1 MKKKCTSYALLG
13 MLFALASCG
22 RVEKKEKSEPEE
34 KNPVLT
40 QYADPF
46 IGTGDHGHTYPGATV
61 PYGMIQLSPDNGT
74 AGWDWCS
81 GYHYT
86 DSVTVGFGHLH
97 LSGTG
102 IGDLADLLF
111 MPVNKE
117 VDLSVPVSSREDYP
131 YKSKYS
137 HENETATPG
146 YYQVYLEDH
155 GVNAELTTSK
165 RTGFHRYTFEE
176 NDPQS
181 VVIDLGFAINWDKAL
196 DTRISVEDETTISGY
211 RHSTGWAK
219 NQKLFFVAKFSKPI
233 TAHNLY
239 ADAKEAKGT
248 EEVSGAKTSAQLF
261 FDEKSGKN
269 LEVKLSLSS
278 VSIENAREN
287 MKEREGFDFDAV
299 REDADRI
306 WNNTLDKIEVE
317 TPVDSLKTIFYTAL
331 YHTRLAPVTFSDTN
345 GQFRLQNDSIV
356 TAGDYTAYSTL
367 SLWDTFRA
375 AQPLMT
381 LLNTDK
387 VSDIINSMLV
397 YYAENKTLPVWT
409 LYGNETYTM
418 TGNHAIPVI
427 TEAILKGIKGF
438 DVNEA
443 YEAMKVTMMKDEESR
458 GVKFYKEYGYVPY
471 NLLDES
477 VTITL
482 EFAYNDWCVAQ
493 IAKKLGKEEDYKY
506 FSDRANAFKHLYD
519 PKSGF
524 MRGKSDKG
532 QWHEPFDPKLSIHR
546 KGTDYTEGNAW
557 QHSWFVLHDVD
568 GLIALH
574 GGKEPFTDML
584 EQLFTESS
592 EITGGDASPDIS
604 GLIGQYAHGNEPSHH
619 IAYMFNFAGEPWRTQ
634 YWVREILNTQYDT
647 TPAGLSGNEDCG
659 QMSAWYVFSAM
670 GIYPYNP
677 SSGTYQIGSPIF
689 EKSVIK
695 VSENKSFT
703 IKANNVSDKN
713 IYIQSAKLN
722 GKEFNRTYIT
732 HEEITT
738 GGELQFEMGPE
749 PNKNWGVSTEKQV
762 NE

>member
-13 MLFALASCG
+13 MLCALASCG

-61 PYGMIQLSPDNGT
+61 PYGMIQLSPDNGI

-86 DSVTVGFGHLH
+86 DSVAVGFGHLH

-155 GVNAELTTSK
+155 EVNAELTTSK
-165 RTGFHRYTFEE
+165 RTGFHRYTFKE

-196 DTRISVEDETTISGY
+196 DTRITVEDETTISGY

-219 NQKLFFVAKFSKPI
+219 NQKLFFVAKFSKPL

-239 ADAKEAKGT
+239 ADAKEAEGA
-248 EEVSGAKTSAQLF
+248 EEVTGAKTSAQLF
-261 FDEKSGKN
+261 FDEKSGKT

-278 VSIENAREN
+278 VSIDNAREN
-287 MKEREGFDFDAV
+287 MKERKGFDFNAV
-299 REDADRI
+299 REDAEQA
-306 WNNTLDKIEVE
+306 WNSTLDKIEVE

-331 YHTRLAPVTFSDTN
+331 YHTRLAPVTFSDAN

-381 LLNTDK
+381 LLDTDK

-427 TEAILKGIKGF
+427 TEAIMKGIKGF
-438 DVNEA
+438 DINEA

-482 EFAYNDWCVAQ
+482 EFAYDDWCIAQ
-493 IAKKLGKEEDYKY
+493 VAKKLGKEEDYKY

-519 PKSGF
+519 PESGF

-568 GLIALH
+568 GLITLH

-695 VSENKSFT
+695 VSEEELFT

-713 IYIQSAKLN
+713 IYIQSATLN
-722 GKEFNRTYIT
+722 GEEFNRTYIT
-732 HEEITT
+732 HDEITA
-738 GGELQFEMGPE
+738 GGELEFEMGPE
-749 PNKNWGVSTEKQV
+749 PNKNWGVRAEKQV